1 MVLKMKLSFSSSS
14 RAIGVGV
21 ATVGLCSCSLFKN
34 GKYASQWEIQTDVP
48 ASLNSGQATVPREN
62 SLAFNNVRSNL
73 SGAQSPAVQEA
84 GMLDLPG
91 ENAGPIIDLPKPDPA
106 MLNPLQ
112 GQSRVEMLNLPGG
125 GISTDLPAA
134 AVGSLDTAS
143 TLLNPPPP
151 VLADEELAAVPSALP
166 PLSPAMVPD
175 SIPGE
180 PSLKP
185 AAEDIPM
192 GISEGKSPVKTAAA
206 PSIPLLYGKLDLA
219 PFLPL
224 ASEATSAPEASPG
237 E

>member
-48 ASLNSGQATVPREN
+48 ASLNSGQATVPEEN
-62 SLAFNNVRSNL
+62 PLAFNNVRSNL
-73 SGAQSPAVQEA
+73 SGAESPLIQEA

-151 VLADEELAAVPSALP
+151 LLTGEELAAVPSALP

-185 AAEDIPM
+185 APEDIPM
-192 GISEGKSPVKTAAA
+192 VNSQGKSPVKTAAA

-219 PFLPL
+219 PFLPPAPGAPS
-224 ASEATSAPEASPG
+224 ASEASPG